1 MKNSVL
7 LPSACSGGF
16 NWYGFII
23 GMGMVICIIG
33 AYFLAKKRGYYKD
46 LVFDIAILCIPLAI
60 IGARLYYVIF
70 DIVGN
75 GGHWTFKQILGI
87 GTGGLSG
94 LAIYG
99 GVIGGTIGGVIL
111 HFIKHKKADEK
122 ERVNFWQIADLGFLF
137 IILGQAIGRWGNFAN
152 QEAYGPKVDFNFFP
166 ITVHIDAAHGID
178 GEGYYLAT
186 FFYESFWNFIGFGLL
201 LWLYAGRRKSFD
213 GFILSC
219 YCIYYGIGRLWIEAL
234 RTDSLYT
241 ALGLKV
247 SQVVSIVLIIFGICY
262 ILAHLYRARSR
273 GMKPFIFVDENKL
286 DETYFGYRESI
297 LHHPND
303 YSKPEKET
311 APDYDDEF
319 YSQADDGFDGE
330 TKENTSENEVKEE
343 TEDKDGGEVEKNSGG
358 EDDDFYADTESKQ

>member
-1 MKNSVL
+1 
-7 LPSACSGGF
+7 
-16 NWYGFII
+16 
-23 GMGMVICIIG
+23 MGMVICIIG

-46 LVFDIAILCIPLAI
+46 MVFDIAILCIPLAI

-70 DIVGN
+70 DIIGN
-75 GGHWTFKQILGI
+75 GATFHFTDENADWNWKKILGI

-99 GVIGGTIGGVIL
+99 GVIGGTIGGIIL

-219 YCIYYGIGRLWIEAL
+219 YCIYYGIGRLWIEGL

-247 SQVVSIVLIIFGICY
+247 SQVVSIALIIFGICY

-273 GMKPFIFVDENKL
+273 GLKPFIFVDEAKL

-303 YSKPEKET
+303 YTKPEKES

-330 TKENTSENEVKEE
+330 TKDGATEPAAEDTEENIGVTEE
-343 TEDKDGGEVEKNSGG
+343 KDGEEAENIHSGD
-358 EDDDFYADTESKQ
+358 EDDFYADTENKQ